1 MNFFTPAE
9 VAKNYIATGK
19 GKVNTTIGKM
29 LILAVLAGVFIALA
43 GVASATASVSVP
55 QASVGKFLGA
65 CVFPGGLTMVLLA
78 GSELFTGNTLL
89 VIPLFQREITWKGML
104 KKLAVCLCWKP
115 FGVHSGCGGCG
126 LLHAALDCD
135 NGLAVSVLST
145 AAAKCAM
152 PFGQGFC
159 QRDLLQF
166 PGLHRRVDFLCGQRC
181 DQQDCRAVFP
191 HHVFRGVRV

>member
-104 KKLAVCLCWKP
+104 KNWLFVYVGNLLGSILVAAAVVYCHQLSL
-115 FGVHSGCGGCG
+115 F
-126 LLHAALDCD
+126 D
-135 NGLAVSVLST
+135 NGLAVPSCPRQPRNAPCRSARLLSKGS
-145 AAAKCAM
+145 AAISWSASPC
-152 PFGQGFC
+152 GFPL
-159 QRDLLQF
+159 R
-166 PGLHRRVDFLCGQRC
+166 PKM
-181 DQQDCRAVFP
+181 
-191 HHVFRGVRV
+191 

>member
-1 MNFFTPAE
+1 
-9 VAKNYIATGK
+9 
-19 GKVNTTIGKM
+19 M

-89 VIPLFQREITWKGML
+89 VIPLFQRGNYLERDAE
-104 KKLAVCLCWKP
+104 KLAVCLCWKP

-126 LLHAALDCD
+126 LLPSAEP
-135 NGLAVSVLST
+135 V
-145 AAAKCAM
+145 
-152 PFGQGFC
+152 
-159 QRDLLQF
+159 
-166 PGLHRRVDFLCGQRC
+166 
-181 DQQDCRAVFP
+181 
-191 HHVFRGVRV
+191 